1 MEAHRGRRRDREM
14 ERRERRSSGDIKTEE
29 MLSQN
34 RGDAGVLRRTHQ
46 GITELQEPLPLV
58 AATTFS
64 SSVGMGASNDKASNI
79 ESIENIFVDLKL
91 RKKMDNFE
99 WDTDAFIRER
109 NSSLDDESMQLSW
122 KSFEGTVMHIDEGST
137 VDASSQ
143 ERGQPIIQDYSR
155 EEKEASVVV
164 SGNNKEL

>member
-1 MEAHRGRRRDREM
+1 
-14 ERRERRSSGDIKTEE
+14 
-29 MLSQN
+29 
-34 RGDAGVLRRTHQ
+34 
-46 GITELQEPLPLV
+46 
-58 AATTFS
+58 
-64 SSVGMGASNDKASNI
+64 MGASNDKASNI

-109 NSSLDDESMQLSW
+109 NSSLDDESLQLSW